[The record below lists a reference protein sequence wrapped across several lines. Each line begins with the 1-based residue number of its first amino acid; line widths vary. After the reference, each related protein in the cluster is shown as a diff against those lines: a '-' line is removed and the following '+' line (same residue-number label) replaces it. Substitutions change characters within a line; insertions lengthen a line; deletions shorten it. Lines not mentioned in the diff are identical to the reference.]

1 MQPAITPNSGMTVD
15 QIRLLRNSFD
25 LLKDQTGPFVLLFYG
40 KLFELDP
47 GARQLFHNDLAAQGS
62 KVMEMLTSVV
72 QSLENTPA
80 IRTELLDLGKRHG
93 EYGVRPQQYETVSA
107 AMLWSLAQALGPD
120 FDAPTREAWR
130 VALQAICGMM
140 KAGAI

>member
-1 MQPAITPNSGMTVD
+1 MTPD
-15 QIRLLRNSFD
+15 QRRLLRSSFD
-25 LLKDQTGPFVLLFYG
+25 LLRDQTGPFALLFYG

-47 GARQLFHNDLAAQGS
+47 GARHLFHGDLAAQGD
-62 KVMEMLTSVV
+62 KVINMLNSVV
-72 QSLENTPA
+72 TSLDNPA
-80 IRTELLDLGKRHG
+80 SLRTELSELGKRHS

-130 VALQAICGMM
+130 VALHSICDMM
-140 KAGAI
+140 KAGTV